1 METKTPLLVPL
12 SDADKQRIIDKLNE
26 KGVRAPCPM
35 CGNKNFVL
43 ADGYFNHPIQ
53 SNPRAGLVIGG
64 PSIPTIAI
72 ICSNCGF
79 TSQHALGAL
88 GLLDLLEGG
97 QK

>member
-1 METKTPLLVPL
+1 METTPSIIPI
-12 SDADKQRIIDKLNE
+12 SEADKKLIVDKLSE

-35 CGNKNFVL
+35 CGNKNFIL
-43 ADGYFNHPIQ
+43 ADGYFTNTIQ
-53 SNPRAGLVIGG
+53 SNPKAGFILGG

-88 GLLDLLEGG
+88 GLLDLLKGD